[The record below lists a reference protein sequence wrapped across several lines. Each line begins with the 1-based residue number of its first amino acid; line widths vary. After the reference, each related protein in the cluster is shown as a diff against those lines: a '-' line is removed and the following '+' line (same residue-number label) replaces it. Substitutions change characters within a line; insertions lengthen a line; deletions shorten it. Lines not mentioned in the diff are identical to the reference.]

1 MAQVFISYS
10 RKDLDFIEQLASDLK
25 ETGLSVWYDLSG
37 LDGGARWSREI
48 EKAIRAS
55 QYVLVVLSPDSVAS
69 KWVEEE
75 FLYASELDKKIVPL
89 FYRQCSLPF
98 GYRTLHFV
106 NVQGDNY
113 RQNFGEILRALDT
126 EPVVQKKPDEIEQ
139 EELARKQAEERA
151 RQERERQE
159 REAAEMAA
167 RERAKREEAERR
179 ATQKDVR
186 AKTFSQSVTKLKSI
200 IRNSVPVLRI
210 IGILGVIAILF
221 WGGSWALPKIIAAI
235 PTPKASE
242 TLPPVS
248 DTPAQIDL
256 SKEITDSYG
265 IEMVLIPK
273 GEFVMG
279 SDRGEDDEKPA
290 HVLVL
295 PDFYI
300 DKYEVTNSLYK
311 KCVDAEICAVPKF
324 SGSKTRSTYYGNSRF
339 DNYPVIY
346 VDLYMAK
353 AYCKWRGAR
362 LPTEAEWEKAA
373 RGKDERTYPWGEGI
387 DLSYAN
393 FLGFRTDTASVGEY
407 SKGISPYGA
416 YDMAGNVWEWVSSR
430 YMPYPYNR
438 PGDREDMN
446 VPDYHVKRGGSW
458 KSGNLDLRS
467 SDRQRGYPTNISDDT
482 GFRCARDTNQ

>member
-179 ATQKDVR
+179 
-186 AKTFSQSVTKLKSI
+186 I
-200 IRNSVPVLRI
+200 
-210 IGILGVIAILF
+210 
-221 WGGSWALPKIIAAI
+221 
-235 PTPKASE
+235 
-242 TLPPVS
+242 
-248 DTPAQIDL
+248 
-256 SKEITDSYG
+256 
-265 IEMVLIPK
+265 
-273 GEFVMG
+273 
-279 SDRGEDDEKPA
+279 
-290 HVLVL
+290 
-295 PDFYI
+295 
-300 DKYEVTNSLYK
+300 
-311 KCVDAEICAVPKF
+311 
-324 SGSKTRSTYYGNSRF
+324 
-339 DNYPVIY
+339 
-346 VDLYMAK
+346 
-353 AYCKWRGAR
+353 
-362 LPTEAEWEKAA
+362 
-373 RGKDERTYPWGEGI
+373 
-387 DLSYAN
+387 
-393 FLGFRTDTASVGEY
+393 
-407 SKGISPYGA
+407 
-416 YDMAGNVWEWVSSR
+416 
-430 YMPYPYNR
+430 
-438 PGDREDMN
+438 
-446 VPDYHVKRGGSW
+446 
-458 KSGNLDLRS
+458 
-467 SDRQRGYPTNISDDT
+467 
-482 GFRCARDTNQ
+482 